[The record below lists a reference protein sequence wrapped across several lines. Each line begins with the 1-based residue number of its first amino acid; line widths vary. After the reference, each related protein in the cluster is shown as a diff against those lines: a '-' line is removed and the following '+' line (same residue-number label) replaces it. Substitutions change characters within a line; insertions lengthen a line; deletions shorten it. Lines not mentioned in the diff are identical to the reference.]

1 MNSIQSR
8 IFVLAVSALLALA
21 GCSGSFQEVRASFHA
36 SVPTGPS
43 STVTIGN
50 IVGEVRVK
58 PSTAGVVDVTATKYA
73 SNQSGLANIDIVAHS
88 VSDGVS
94 VQTIYRNGHAGGVR
108 YDITVPQDASIRIT
122 NTTGTIKVG
131 PVGGSIVASTA
142 TGTIDVRL
150 GRLATKRLIDLKS
163 TTGTIDVHIASD
175 SGANVSASSAIGS
188 ISSEFPS
195 VETTR
200 NNLVGAN
207 AAGRIGNGAA
217 TVRLSVGTGSISI
230 DRE

>member
-1 MNSIQSR
+1 
-8 IFVLAVSALLALA
+8 
-21 GCSGSFQEVRASFHA
+21 
-36 SVPTGPS
+36 
-43 STVTIGN
+43 
-50 IVGEVRVK
+50 
-58 PSTAGVVDVTATKYA
+58 
-73 SNQSGLANIDIVAHS
+73 
-88 VSDGVS
+88 

-207 AAGRIGNGAA
+207 AAGRIGNGTA